1 MDLNNCHERRLLEM
15 TTEDERMT
23 AYNLVNQKDIAQ
35 LTCDIGPHQDTVL
48 SVLCAQRQPENPG
61 ETYSQIHA
69 VIQRLVKDKASQVQQ
84 SIFKLIRDALEIAAI
99 TNNSLV
105 ACYLAEVMYNLSP
118 DTRSAIRSLNC
129 RDTHGSTIIHLL
141 ARKGD
146 SVHQTLRDLL
156 DMKLTDGTKIF
167 PIVPNWRNQFPMHIA
182 TQSVKNQPETINILY
197 RAMPRSFEVVDNNG
211 MSALH
216 YACLRSTDVELVRTI
231 LSYENNNINLFNRD
245 GLTAADLVMTRS
257 TVTDQTT
264 GMFGIDLVQQEQI
277 LHLLRNNGGKTSL
290 ELVQDIKCAEQS
302 EVSPDQQHSYEDQNA
317 NQIIT

>member
-23 AYNLVNQKDIAQ
+23 AYNLVNQRDIAH

-69 VIQRLVKDKASQVQQ
+69 VIQRLVRDKDSQVQQ
-84 SIFKLIRDALEIAAI
+84 TVFKLNNNQITAFEIAAI

-129 RDTHGSTIIHLL
+129 RDTQGNTVIHLL

-146 SVHQTLRDLL
+146 SVHQTLRALL
-156 DMKLTDGTKIF
+156 DMELTDETK
-167 PIVPNWRNQFPMHIA
+167 
-182 TQSVKNQPETINILY
+182 EGLILY
-197 RAMPRSFEVVDNNG
+197 P
-211 MSALH
+211 
-216 YACLRSTDVELVRTI
+216 
-231 LSYENNNINLFNRD
+231 
-245 GLTAADLVMTRS
+245 
-257 TVTDQTT
+257 
-264 GMFGIDLVQQEQI
+264 
-277 LHLLRNNGGKTSL
+277 LLKN
-290 ELVQDIKCAEQS
+290 
-302 EVSPDQQHSYEDQNA
+302 
-317 NQIIT
+317 